1 MDDMAEKTG
10 AAARFTTF
18 GGVFTPCT
26 LTILGVIM
34 FLRFGQVV
42 GNAGIMHA
50 IWIVLLAKLIT
61 TLTALSLSAIATN
74 TRMKGGGAY
83 YLISR
88 SLGLEFGGA
97 IGVVFFLSQA
107 VSVAMYVI
115 GFTEALVQLLPVLGA
130 QMRSVATLVNL
141 VVLLCVYVGAG
152 WTIRVQYVILGVLL
166 VSICAFTGGALRSWD
181 PALFAAN
188 MAPAYLEGAGFWAM
202 FALFFP
208 AATGIMAGANMSGD
222 LKDPGRSIPR
232 GTLLAIAFTGLV
244 YVGFAVLLGASVPRG
259 LLHVDSTV
267 VAKVSLWAPL
277 IMAGVFAATLSS
289 ALGSMMGAPR
299 ILQALARDRVLPVL
313 RPFGKGSGAAG
324 EPRRA
329 TLLAFL
335 IAEAGIM
342 LGDLNAIAPVITM
355 FFMITYGAINLAT
368 FFEAFSGN
376 PSYRPT
382 FRYCHWLLSLVG
394 AICCGAVMLLISPL
408 WAVASVLVMYLLHHY
423 LTKQELEAAWGD
435 VVSGTIF
442 ERVRSN
448 LLLLEEERYHAK
460 NWRPSLLVMGA
471 ASEERLHVA
480 AVAKRLV
487 GGHGLLML
495 GKVILGDQIEGQGR
509 AATALRSLRKS
520 IASRRLTAFPVVTV
534 APSLVQGTETLVQCS
549 GIGAIRPNMVMFAW
563 SRSSDG
569 EVDLLSRVR
578 AVAALG
584 RSVALYRV
592 DDEVAEGSADL
603 PEGTLDVWWQGQG
616 ANGHL
621 MLLLAHLLRSAPG
634 MRGTVI
640 RVLRMV
646 GSAEGVAETRAHLDA
661 LSAEVRIPCR
671 NVVVVGD
678 SFQEVLHRESGGAA
692 IVMLGMADPLTKGDD
707 MLESM
712 AGVVGDLP
720 RVLFVYSAGDMSLH
734 A

>member
-115 GFTEALVQLLPVLGA
+115 GFTEALVQLLPVLGE

-289 ALGSMMGAPR
+289 ALGSMMGHPASCRHWRGIACCRCCDPSEKAVVR
-299 ILQALARDRVLPVL
+299 PGSLAAQR
-313 RPFGKGSGAAG
+313 
-324 EPRRA
+324 
-329 TLLAFL
+329 
-335 IAEAGIM
+335 
-342 LGDLNAIAPVITM
+342 
-355 FFMITYGAINLAT
+355 
-368 FFEAFSGN
+368 
-376 PSYRPT
+376 
-382 FRYCHWLLSLVG
+382 CWLS
-394 AICCGAVMLLISPL
+394 
-408 WAVASVLVMYLLHHY
+408 
-423 LTKQELEAAWGD
+423 
-435 VVSGTIF
+435 
-442 ERVRSN
+442 
-448 LLLLEEERYHAK
+448 
-460 NWRPSLLVMGA
+460 
-471 ASEERLHVA
+471 
-480 AVAKRLV
+480 
-487 GGHGLLML
+487 
-495 GKVILGDQIEGQGR
+495 
-509 AATALRSLRKS
+509 
-520 IASRRLTAFPVVTV
+520 
-534 APSLVQGTETLVQCS
+534 
-549 GIGAIRPNMVMFAW
+549 
-563 SRSSDG
+563 
-569 EVDLLSRVR
+569 
-578 AVAALG
+578 
-584 RSVALYRV
+584 
-592 DDEVAEGSADL
+592 
-603 PEGTLDVWWQGQG
+603 
-616 ANGHL
+616 
-621 MLLLAHLLRSAPG
+621 
-634 MRGTVI
+634 
-640 RVLRMV
+640 
-646 GSAEGVAETRAHLDA
+646 
-661 LSAEVRIPCR
+661 
-671 NVVVVGD
+671 
-678 SFQEVLHRESGGAA
+678 
-692 IVMLGMADPLTKGDD
+692 
-707 MLESM
+707 
-712 AGVVGDLP
+712 
-720 RVLFVYSAGDMSLH
+720 
-734 A
+734 